1 MNIKEAELLKWD
13 ADHLMHWVIPVGQN
27 TGFIINEAKG
37 IKFYDTTGRE
47 YIDGASQLVCV
58 TLGYKYN
65 GEIAAAAAEQLKKLP
80 YMTNFW
86 GFTHP
91 AAIECGQRLSQLVPE
106 GLDHF
111 CFTNGGSESVETSFQ
126 LARKYWKIKG
136 TNKYKII
143 SLYNSYHG
151 VMYGAVTAT
160 GLAMGAFS
168 SGYTP
173 LVPGF
178 IKAPSYYCYR
188 CMLGLNYPECGIEC
202 ATQLERIIQLEG
214 ADSVAAFIAEPVH
227 GTAGH
232 ISPPPEYWPMVRDI
246 CTRYDVLLI
255 ADEVMAGFGRTGK
268 AFGVDHWDIKPDM
281 MTLAKGITSSYV
293 PFGALAMNDRVYDG
307 LKGSFFAGATFSGHP
322 VSAAVSSKVME
333 IYVRDK
339 IFENAANMG
348 KYALER
354 LKSQFLPLPCV
365 GEVSGLGLMIGIEI
379 VEDKATKRGCAP
391 DSGVMHAIQDKALE
405 NGLFVRVSDQSWSS
419 ANRISFCP
427 PLVVTKEEVDT
438 ILDILYPIVADLKPA
453 K

>member
-1 MNIKEAELLKWD
+1 MNIREEELIKWD
-13 ADHLMHWVIPVGQN
+13 ADHVMHWVIPVGQN
-27 TGFIINEAKG
+27 AGVIMDKAKG
-37 IKFYDTTGRE
+37 ISFYDTEGKE

-65 GEIAAAAAEQLKKLP
+65 DEIAAAAAEQLKKLP

-91 AAIECGQRLSQLVPE
+91 SLIECSQRLAKLTPE

-111 CFTNGGSESVETSFQ
+111 CFTNGGSESTETSFQ
-126 LARKYWKIKG
+126 LARRYWKIKG

-168 SGYTP
+168 SGFTP

-202 ATQLERIIQLEG
+202 ARQLEKIIQLEG
-214 ADSVAAFIAEPVH
+214 PDNVAAFIVEPVH

-232 ISPPPEYWPMVRDI
+232 MPPPPEYWPIIRNI
-246 CTRYDVLLI
+246 CTKYDVLLI
-255 ADEVMAGFGRTGK
+255 ADEVMTGFGRTGK
-268 AFGVDHWDIKPDM
+268 AFGVEHSGVKPDM
-281 MTLAKGITSSYV
+281 MTLAKGITSSYI
-293 PFGALAMNDRVYDG
+293 PFGAVVMNDKVYDA

-322 VSAAVSSKVME
+322 VSAAVSAKVME

-339 IFENAANMG
+339 IFENAAKMG
-348 KYALER
+348 KYAMDR
-354 LKSQFLPLPCV
+354 LKAQFLPLPCV

-379 VEDKATKRGCAP
+379 VEDKATRKGFDPA
-391 DSGVMHAIQDKALE
+391 SGVMHAIQDKALE

-427 PLVVTKEEVDT
+427 PLVVTKEEVDR
-438 ILDILYPIVADLKPA
+438 ILDILYPIVSSLKPS
-453 K
+453 